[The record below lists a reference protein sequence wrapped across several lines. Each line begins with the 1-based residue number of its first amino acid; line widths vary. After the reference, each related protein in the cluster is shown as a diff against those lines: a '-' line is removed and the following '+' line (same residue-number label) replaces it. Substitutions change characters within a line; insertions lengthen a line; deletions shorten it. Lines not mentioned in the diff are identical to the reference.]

1 MKKLF
6 AVLSILLVMLAAG
19 CGSPGQTTQQSKEDK
34 QVKIIQ
40 TALGCTNEI
49 AKKSYEIM
57 KSVEM
62 VPFTEIKAFHADK
75 KDAWKITVDKLFVSA
90 LGTKET
96 GFTVVQAEGRILYE
110 KGKVLLKGSDF
121 LVTQTDADKCR
132 RRAQRVVKEQL
143 KDPDSVKF
151 DDKKWGTKKENGM
164 FIAQGVF
171 RAKNSFGAYVMNY
184 YTVTIDKDFNVKSV
198 KIDPYK

>member
-62 VPFTEIKAFHADK
+62 VPFTEVKAFHADK

-96 GFTVVQAEGRILYE
+96 GFTVVQAEGKILYE

-184 YTVTIDKDFNVKSV
+184 YTVTIDKDFNVKLV

>member
-62 VPFTEIKAFHADK
+62 VPFTEVKAFHADK
-75 KDAWKITVDKLFVSA
+75 KDAWKITVDELFVSA

-96 GFTVVQAEGRILYE
+96 GFTVVQAEGKILYE

>member
-6 AVLSILLVMLAAG
+6 TILAVLLSLLVAG
-19 CGSPGQTTQQSKEDK
+19 CGSPGQTTQQSQEDK

-62 VPFTEIKAFHADK
+62 VPFTEVKAFHENK
-75 KDAWKITVDKLFVSA
+75 KDAWKITVGKLFVSA
-90 LGTKET
+90 LGTKDT
-96 GFTVVQAEGRILYE
+96 GFTAVQAEGKMLYE
-110 KGKVLLKGSDF
+110 NGKVLLKASDF

-132 RRAQRVVKEQL
+132 RRAQRVVKEKL

-151 DDKKWGTKKENGM
+151 DDKNWGTKKENGM
-164 FIAQGVF
+164 YIAQGVF
-171 RAKNSFGAYVMNY
+171 RAKNSFGAYVLNY
-184 YTVTIDKDFNVKSV
+184 YTVTVDKDFNVKSV
-198 KIDPYK
+198 KIDPY

>member
-6 AVLSILLVMLAAG
+6 TILSVLLALLIAG

-34 QVKIIQ
+34 QIKIIQ
-40 TALGCTNEI
+40 TALGCTDEI
-49 AKKSYEIM
+49 AKKSAGII
-57 KSVEM
+57 KGVELDPITKM
-62 VPFTEIKAFHADK
+62 TVFN
-75 KDAWKITVDKLFVSA
+75 KDFNTWKTTTRGI
-90 LGTKET
+90 E
-96 GFTVVQAEGRILYE
+96 TVVVATKDKGITKVLTQGKILYE
-110 KGKVLLKGSDF
+110 NEKVLMKASDF
-121 LVTQTDADKCR
+121 LVTQTDSEKCR
-132 RRAQRVVKEQL
+132 RRAQRVVKERL

-151 DDKKWGTKKENGM
+151 DDKNWGTKKENGM
-164 FIAQGVF
+164 YIAQGVF

>member
-1 MKKLF
+1 MKKIFL
-6 AVLSILLVMLAAG
+6 VLSIIATVLMIG
-19 CGSPGQTTQQSKEDK
+19 CGSPGQKTQQSREEK
-34 QVKIIQ
+34 QIKIIQ
-40 TALGCTNEI
+40 TAMGCTDEI
-49 AKKSYEIM
+49 AKKSFEIM

-62 VPFTEIKAFHADK
+62 VPFTEVKAFHENK
-75 KDAWKITVDKLFVSA
+75 KDAWKITVGKLFVSA

-96 GFTVVQAEGRILYE
+96 GFTAVQAEGKMLYE
-110 KGKVLLKGSDF
+110 NGKVLLKASDF

-164 FIAQGVF
+164 FVAQGVF
-171 RAKNSFGAYVMNY
+171 RAKNSFGAYVLNY
-184 YTVTIDKDFNVKSV
+184 YTVTLDKDFNVKTV
-198 KIDPYK
+198 KVDPY

>member
-75 KDAWKITVDKLFVSA
+75 TDAWKITVDKLFVSA

>member
-62 VPFTEIKAFHADK
+62 VPFTEVKAFHADK

-96 GFTVVQAEGRILYE
+96 GFTVVQAEGKILYE

-151 DDKKWGTKKENGM
+151 DDKKWGTEKKDGM
-164 FIAQGVF
+164 YIAQGVF
-171 RAKNSFGAYVMNY
+171 RAKNSFGAYVLNY
-184 YTVTIDKDFNVKSV
+184 YTVTVDKDFNVKSV

>member
-62 VPFTEIKAFHADK
+62 VPFTEVKAFHADK

-96 GFTVVQAEGRILYE
+96 GFTVVQAEGKILYE

>member
-62 VPFTEIKAFHADK
+62 VPFTEVKAFHADK
-75 KDAWKITVDKLFVSA
+75 KDAWKITVGKLFVSA

-96 GFTVVQAEGRILYE
+96 GFTVVQAEGKILYE

-151 DDKKWGTKKENGM
+151 DDNKWGTKKENGM